1 MERHLTKIYWV
12 KRDPEKSFGQNAHIR
27 LRAILKIFQNLVH
40 TLLPPPQ
47 VPENEN

>member
-12 KRDPEKSFGQNAHIR
+12 KRDPEKSFGQNARIG
-27 LRAILKIFQNLVH
+27 LRAILKIFQNSVP
-40 TLLPPPQ
+40 TLLFSPQ